1 MADTTKPP
9 KASKRCS
16 LGWLPRWLRYTLYA
30 LLALIV
36 VLIAAVG
43 TTVALLQSEKGRVW
57 LIAQVNKTGIVSLQ
71 SLEGDLLDEVTIRGL
86 TYDDATI
93 HLMLDH
99 AHWRWNLRTALWR
112 NLQHRELSISMLDAG
127 TLTITSKPLTEI
139 VPKEPPSPPR
149 SLKLPLSIIVDTLTL
164 QHFSWDKI
172 RIDDIELSLQSTGDR
187 HLIGLHHLESARG
200 IFYGALGVEGAAPF
214 LVGGVVSYR
223 GEFEDLP
230 VGFDLNIDGDLR
242 DFHLNGHVFG
252 EHMNVES
259 DGRFDLFAPYVYSM
273 FHEVTLRTEDL
284 NPAKIFPG
292 LPEGSFNVALD
303 LKPEPGKVAHGTLK
317 LTNAK
322 AGTADRHRLPIET
335 LTSEFEVQEDQ
346 IAFYE
351 LNLATL
357 GGAKIEGQGW
367 LLEDQLRARLVLS
380 NVNAATLANG
390 APKSKLNGEVWLQGP
405 YRAPEIAVDVA
416 DALYQV
422 AAKFGLKWV
431 DPDKQQQ
438 LAVTDAQVKYRGA
451 VAKFSG
457 QYDLG
462 AQTLTMQGKFDGVNP
477 AAFGAPAGKIG
488 GDFGV
493 DGALSPTLDLRARYA
508 LRSSQW
514 LAQTMS
520 GEGEAQWAEDHLKQV
535 KGWLQLGAS
544 QGTTRLTMEGAL
556 GAENDVL
563 HFGVNLSDLAQWGNG
578 LSGHAHGGGELR
590 GTFSQLALHAQM
602 QATALQAGALR
613 AQQARL
619 TAETQWNAN
628 AALSALPF
636 TVHLDSENVEAGGL
650 QWPTIAL
657 ALSGTLAE
665 HQATLTAHGEM
676 KNQTATQA
684 RTKTQTQPI
693 NVSAALRGHWDDAA
707 AHWQGALSRLEVAH
721 PVLPM
726 KLEAPLQIDVATA
739 GEVKVSLGAG
749 VLVANDSRVRL
760 KSATWQAGR
769 WRSDGA
775 IENVE
780 AAKWL
785 KLAGNE
791 AMVRGDLV
799 LSGGW
804 SFAQERGT
812 LSSLQGY
819 LDIHRERGDAQVR
832 VTSRATWQ
840 SLHLSQLGARV
851 EVKNARLT
859 LRGVA
864 ESNRY
869 GNINV
874 DGETA
879 LTAPEGT
886 AIKDWPF
893 TLRVQSD
900 VPDLSNVASL
910 IGDIQLTGSLH
921 LDAQHS
927 GTLRRPVYA
936 GSLIGEH
943 LSVQDR
949 ETGIA
954 LSDGEIRLALKEQGI
969 AIERFVFT
977 GGRGDMAVTGGI
989 DLQDG
994 KPRAR
999 LAIKA
1004 DHLRLIQRH
1013 DMELVVTG
1021 NADVGYDEQGISLLG
1036 NLKTD
1041 YGSIQYRDS
1050 DVPGLSDDVVVVGEQ
1065 SQESSVNLANVQFDV
1080 DLGNNFRF
1088 RGYGI
1093 DTKLVGT
1100 LKLRAR
1106 PNQALTAFG
1115 NVRAVEGIYRAYGQ
1129 RLEIRR
1135 GIISFLGAIDN
1146 PTLDILAIRENS
1158 SVDAGVAVKGTA
1170 TRPSVTL
1177 YSNPS
1182 MSANETL
1189 SWLLFDHGTRNMDK
1203 GDAAILFQLLN
1214 SMLAGDS
1221 GEMLTDE
1228 LFGGVIDE
1236 INIAAGQMEDGTT
1249 TQIIT
1254 VSKRLNK
1261 NLSVGLDK
1269 SMNGL
1274 QDAIRLTWRLSQKW
1288 SMMTRFGIDDS
1299 TIDAR
1304 YSIMF

>member
-1 MADTTKPP
+1 MTDTATPP
-9 KASKRCS
+9 KTPTKR
-16 LGWLPRWLRYTLYA
+16 WLPRWLRYTLYTV
-30 LLALIV
+30 LALIV
-36 VLIAAVG
+36 VLITAAG

-93 HLMLDH
+93 HLSLDR

-112 NLQHRELSISMLDAG
+112 NLRQRELSISMFDAG

-139 VPKEPPSPPR
+139 APKEPLSPPR

-172 RIDDIELSLQSTGDR
+172 QIDAIELSLQSNGDR

-223 GEFEDLP
+223 GEFEDHP

-242 DFHLNGHVFG
+242 DFHLNGHFFG

-259 DGRFDLFAPYVYSM
+259 DGRFDLFAPYLYSM

-317 LTNAK
+317 LTNAL
-322 AGTADRHRLPIET
+322 AGTADRHRLPIES

-380 NVNAATLANG
+380 NVNATTLANG

-405 YRAPEIAVDVA
+405 YRAPEITVDVV

-422 AAKFGLKWV
+422 AAKFGLRWV

-438 LAVTDAQVKYRGA
+438 LAVQDAQVKYRGA

-462 AQTLTMQGKFDGVNP
+462 AQMLTMQGTFDDVNP

-488 GDFGV
+488 GDFGL

-514 LAQTMS
+514 LAKAMS
-520 GEGEAQWAEDHLKQV
+520 GEGEAQWAGDHLKQV
-535 KGWLQLGAS
+535 KGWLQLGS
-544 QGTTRLTMEGAL
+544 PQGTTRLTMEGAL
-556 GAENDVL
+556 GADNDVL
-563 HFGVNLSDLAQWGNG
+563 HFGVNLSDLAQWGSG
-578 LSGHAHGGGELR
+578 LSGHAQGGGELR
-590 GTFSQLALHAQM
+590 GTFSQLTLRAQM
-602 QATALQAGALR
+602 QATALQAGAMR
-613 AQQARL
+613 AQHARL
-619 TAETQWNAN
+619 TVDTQWNAKE
-628 AALSALPF
+628 ALSALPF
-636 TVHLDSENVEAGGL
+636 TVHLDSENIEAGGV
-650 QWPTIAL
+650 QWPTVVL
-657 ALSGTLAE
+657 ALSGTPAE
-665 HQATLTAHGEM
+665 HQATLTAHGETIAPS
-676 KNQTATQA
+676 Q
-684 RTKTQTQPI
+684 TQTI
-693 NVSAALRGHWDDAA
+693 NVSAMLRGHWDDSA
-707 AHWQGALSRLEVAH
+707 AHWQGALSRFDVAY
-721 PVLPM
+721 PSLPI
-726 KLEAPLQIDVATA
+726 KLEAPLPIDVETA
-739 GEVKVSLGAG
+739 GNVKVSLGAG
-749 VLVANDSRVRL
+749 MLIANDSRVQL
-760 KSATWQAGR
+760 KSAEWQAGR

-775 IENVE
+775 IENVDV
-780 AAKWL
+780 AKWM

-791 AMVRGDLV
+791 AAVRGDLV

-804 SFAQERGT
+804 SFSQESEA

-840 SLHLSQLGARV
+840 PLHLSQFGARA

-864 ESNRY
+864 ESDRY
-869 GNINV
+869 GKINV

-886 AIKDWPF
+886 AMKDWPF

-927 GTLRRPVYA
+927 GTLRQPVYVGA
-936 GSLIGEH
+936 MTGDR

-954 LSDGEIRLALKEQGI
+954 LSDGEIRLALEEQSI

-989 DLQDG
+989 NFQEG
-994 KPRAR
+994 KPRAQ

-1021 NADVGYDEQGISLLG
+1021 NADVGYDEQGVSLLG
-1036 NLKTD
+1036 NLKTN

-1093 DTKLVGT
+1093 DTKLAGV

-1135 GIISFLGAIDN
+1135 GIISFLGPIDN

-1170 TRPSVTL
+1170 IRPSVAL

-1182 MSANETL
+1182 MPANETL